1 MGKEKYLVNTT
12 QNRKLKLGQLLQSF
26 LLFKNKNQSGKF
38 YTNFSSGEKLI

>member
-26 LLFKNKNQSGKF
+26 LLFKKKKIKVE
-38 YTNFSSGEKLI
+38 NFILISVVVKS